1 MVETYKSE
9 RVCAVSAGK
18 CAQSDN
24 HLGNRPQAGA
34 QLQFATAQANG
45 ETHSLLRN

>member
-24 HLGNRPQAGA
+24 YRGNRPQTGVQA
-34 QLQFATAQANG
+34 QFVTAQT
-45 ETHSLLRN
+45 E